1 MLLLRSTQHGQVLQ
15 LEICS
20 SFIHHKDEI
29 EHFMNSKIA
38 YIKGVI
44 VTALKYVAE
53 TFTLILAA
61 VVNNYLSS
69 NNYSDVLRITRSVPV
84 SKKGNPES
92 LKSSLISLIAKYS
105 KPR

>member
-1 MLLLRSTQHGQVLQ
+1 
-15 LEICS
+15 
-20 SFIHHKDEI
+20 
-29 EHFMNSKIA
+29 MNSKIA

-61 VVNNYLSS
+61 VVNNCLSS

-92 LKSSLISLIAKYS
+92 LKSSLISVIAKYS

>member
-1 MLLLRSTQHGQVLQ
+1 MPLLRSTQHGQVLQ

-29 EHFMNSKIA
+29 ENSKIA

-61 VVNNYLSS
+61 VVNNRLRS

-84 SKKGNPES
+84 SKKGDPKS
-92 LKSSLISLIAKYS
+92 LKSSLISVIAKYS